1 MIRTAFVLGAG
12 LGTRL
17 RPLTDLL
24 PKPLI
29 PIFHKPL
36 ITFAFDH
43 LMAQGFD
50 QFIVNTHH
58 LAACYDE
65 EFPDY
70 RYGKQEI
77 VFRHEPHRL
86 ETGGGIKNIEDLV
99 HGEPLLVYN
108 GDILSDLP
116 VEKALADHE
125 RSGRLVTMVLRSSG
139 GPLQVNFDP
148 SSSAITDLA
157 GRLGLAEGLGTD
169 PDAPR
174 YLFTGI
180 YILEAEIFAHIP
192 PNQQIS
198 IIPIL
203 CDLIRDQPGSIGGIV
218 LDEGNWWDLGTPAQ
232 YLDVHRYFYD
242 QYLDAENPAKLD
254 WPMPIQASARI
265 VDVALEG
272 LVSIGKNVEIAR
284 GSSLKDVVVWPG
296 TKFPSPVHYA
306 NGILAP
312 TGFLPA

>member
-43 LMAQGFD
+43 LLAQGFD

-58 LAACYDE
+58 LAKCYDDV
-65 EFPDY
+65 FPDY

-77 VFRHEPHRL
+77 VFRHEKHRL

-116 VEKALADHE
+116 IERAMADHE

-139 GPLQVNFDP
+139 GPLQVALDP
-148 SSSAITDLA
+148 STGAILDIA
-157 GRLGLAEGLGTD
+157 QRLGTA
-169 PDAPR
+169 PDARR

-180 YILEAEIFAHIP
+180 YILEADIFAHIP
-192 PNQQIS
+192 AHEHIS

-203 CDLIRDQPGSIGGIV
+203 CNLIRDQPGSVGGIV
-218 LDEGNWWDLGTPAQ
+218 LDAGHWWDLGTPAQ
-232 YLDVHRYFYD
+232 YLDVHRHFYD
-242 QYLDAENPAKLD
+242 LYLEADDPSKVD
-254 WPMPIQASARI
+254 WPTPIQPSSRI
-265 VDVALEG
+265 VDTALEG
-272 LVSIGKNVEIAR
+272 LISIGKNVDLAR
-284 GSSLKDVVVWPG
+284 GSSLRDVIVWPG

-306 NGILAP
+306 NGILSP
-312 TGFLPA
+312 VGFLPA

>member
-43 LMAQGFD
+43 LLAQGFD

-116 VEKALADHE
+116 IEKALADHE

-139 GPLQVNFDP
+139 GPLQVSFDP
-148 SSSAITDLA
+148 SSSDITDIA
-157 GRLGLAEGLGTD
+157 QRLGV
-169 PDAPR
+169 APEAKR
-174 YLFTGI
+174 FLFTGI

-192 PNQQIS
+192 AEQQIS

-203 CDLIRDQPGSIGGIV
+203 CDLIRDQPGSVGGIV
-218 LDEGNWWDLGTPAQ
+218 LDEGHWWDLGTPAQ
-232 YLDVHRYFYD
+232 YLEVHRHFYN
-242 QYLDAENPAKLD
+242 QYLDAEHPSKLN
-254 WPMPIQASARI
+254 WPHPIESSARI

-272 LVSIGKNVEIAR
+272 LVSIGKNVDLPR
-284 GSSLKDVVVWPG
+284 GSSLNNVVVWPG

-306 NGILAP
+306 NGILSP
-312 TGFLPA
+312 VGFLPA

>member
-29 PIFHKPL
+29 PVFHKPL

-43 LMAQGFD
+43 LLALGFD

-108 GDILSDLP
+108 GDIMTDLP
-116 VEKALADHE
+116 VERALADHE
-125 RSGRLVTMVLRSSG
+125 RSGRLVTMVLRSAG
-139 GPLQVNFDP
+139 GPLQVAFDAT
-148 SSSAITDLA
+148 SGQVLDL
-157 GRLGLAEGLGTD
+157 GSRLGAGAEF
-169 PDAPR
+169 PH
-174 YLFTGI
+174 YLFTGV

-192 PNQQIS
+192 EDQHIS

-203 CDLIRDQPGSIGGIV
+203 CDLIRDQPGSVGGIV
-218 LDEGNWWDLGTPAQ
+218 LDEGHWWDLGTPAQ
-232 YLDVHRYFYD
+232 YLEVHRHFYER
-242 QYLDAENPAKLD
+242 YLDSENPAHAP
-254 WPMPIQASARI
+254 WPRPIQPSARI
-265 VDVALEG
+265 VDTALEG
-272 LVSIGKNVEIAR
+272 LISIAPGVELAR
-284 GSSLKDVVVWPG
+284 GSSLKDVIVWPG
-296 TKFPSPVHYA
+296 VKFSSPVHYA
-306 NGILAP
+306 NGILSPA
-312 TGFLPA
+312 GFLPA

>member
-43 LMAQGFD
+43 LLANQFD

-58 LAACYDE
+58 LPQCFDE

-70 RYGKQEI
+70 RYRGQEI

-108 GDILSDLP
+108 GDILADLP
-116 VEKALADHE
+116 IEQAIAAHQ

-139 GPLQVNFDP
+139 GPLQVAIDP
-148 SSSAITDLA
+148 TDGAVLDI
-157 GRLGLAEGLGTD
+157 GQRVTPLEGGQ
-169 PDAPR
+169 R
-174 YLFTGI
+174 FLFTGI
-180 YILEAEIFAHIP
+180 YILEAEIFSHIP
-192 PNQQIS
+192 PGESLS
-198 IIPIL
+198 IIPVL
-203 CDLIRDQPGSIGGIV
+203 CDLIRDQPGSIGGAV
-218 LDEGNWWDLGTPAQ
+218 LDSGHWWDLGSPTQ
-232 YLDVHRYFYD
+232 YLAVHRHFYD
-242 QYLDAENPAKLD
+242 LYLEAENPSQLD
-254 WPMPIQASARI
+254 WPMPIHPSARI
-265 VDVALEG
+265 GDVALEG
-272 LVSIGKNVEIAR
+272 MVSIGPNVQLSR
-284 GSSLKDVVVWPG
+284 GSSLKDVIVWSG
-296 TKFPSPVHYA
+296 CKFSTPVHYS
-306 NGILAP
+306 NGILTPA
-312 TGFLPA
+312 GFLPA